1 MNRAALAA
9 VVVIVVALT
18 PACADAALQATCV
31 DDQACPEGTVC
42 AFGLCADPSALGVVD
57 IEVEPVVASGL
68 PTQSI
73 FAVDTV
79 TETRVDVTLA
89 EAVNV
94 SGGVVAA
101 SGGGLGATV
110 TAVPDREI
118 AGRRRQ
124 PTTTTADGPFGLS
137 LVAGESYRLQAVPTE
152 RDLPPIFADQAFVA
166 GSDGTPSLVM
176 TSERTASGPIHPIT
190 LKGQVVAGVGV
201 AAQPISELELF
212 LLDDRGRRVSS
223 LGVSDAEGHF
233 EIGLAARHDDVR
245 FVARRSERNAL
256 SPTLAFPLDL
266 GTESV
271 VDLGVL
277 SLGASLGIVRV
288 EGEVRSF
295 SGAPL
300 TDAVVAF
307 RGLVGA
313 GIAEARTVTTDGRF
327 SVSLHPGSYSVAAVG
342 AVGGPDGL
350 LVTTLEVA
358 QDLRDVVLTVP
369 ERVPAGFDI
378 VTSTGQPV
386 DLASVVLTRVGDEN
400 GLAEPVLGV
409 AQPVF
414 LGSTDDD
421 GHAGFSVDPGRYRI
435 AIQPPRGVEA
445 PTFSTLI
452 TVIEAADRTITLP
465 ASTVVP
471 GTLRTGAGDPVVGAF
486 VRVYSSLTDELGR
499 AIFLGEGLSNAD
511 GTFDVIVPLQ

>member
-1 MNRAALAA
+1 MIRAAIAAA
-9 VVVIVVALT
+9 VVGVAFISG
-18 PACADAALQATCV
+18 CADSLIQATCV
-31 DDQACPEGTVC
+31 DDQACPDGTVC

-57 IEVEPVVASGL
+57 VEVEPVVASGL

-73 FAVDTV
+73 FAVDT
-79 TETRVDVTLA
+79 TSETRVDVALA
-89 EAVNV
+89 EAVTV
-94 SGGVVAA
+94 GGGVVAG
-101 SGGGLGATV
+101 SGGGLSATV
-110 TAVPDREI
+110 TAVPAREI

-124 PTTTTADGPFGLS
+124 PTTTTPDGPFVLS

-152 RDLPPIFADQAFVA
+152 RDLPPIFPGDAFVA
-166 GSDGTPSLVM
+166 GSDSPPALVM
-176 TSERTASGPIHPIT
+176 TSERTASGPVHPIT
-190 LKGQVVAGVGV
+190 VKGQVVAGVGV

-212 LLDDRGRRVSS
+212 LLDSGGRRVSS

-271 VDLGVL
+271 LDLGVL
-277 SLGASLGIVRV
+277 SLGESLGIVRV
-288 EGEVRSF
+288 EGEVRSVG
-295 SGAPL
+295 GAPL

-313 GIAEARTVTTDGRF
+313 GIAEARTVTVDGRF
-327 SVSLHPGSYSVAAVG
+327 SVSLHPGAYSVAAVG
-342 AVGGPDGL
+342 AVDGPDGL
-350 LVTTLEVA
+350 VVTTLEVT
-358 QDLRDVVLTVP
+358 QDLRDVVLTLP
-369 ERVPAGFDI
+369 ARVPAGFTI
-378 VTSTGQPV
+378 VAASGLPV

-400 GLAEPVLGV
+400 GLGEPVLGE

-421 GHAGFSVDPGRYRI
+421 GFAGFSVDPGRYRI
-435 AIQPPRGVEA
+435 SIQPPRGIEA
-445 PTFSTLI
+445 PTFTTLI

-471 GTLRTGAGDPVVGAF
+471 GTLRTSAGEPVVGAF

-511 GTFDVIVPLQ
+511 GSFDVVVPLQ